1 MSFLP
6 KRVYVLLLMG
16 GILFPVAASAQSPQA
31 PSSSAPVSA
40 LSEQHRTGKR
50 LFLQNCG
57 LCHFPEPKNSKDP
70 KDLGTTVGPRLESL
84 FSGEKPRPE
93 AVVRTLVL
101 SGVEGKMPGFQYS
114 LEPKDIDAII
124 AYLKTL

>member
-16 GILFPVAASAQSPQA
+16 GTLFPVAASAQSPQ

-40 LSEQHRTGKR
+40 LSEQQRTGKR

-57 LCHFPEPKNSKDP
+57 LCHVPEPKNPKDP
-70 KDLGTTVGPRLESL
+70 KDLGTTVGPRLEGL

-93 AVVRTLVL
+93 AVVRTFVQVG
-101 SGVEGKMPGFQYS
+101 SEGKMPGFQYS
-114 LEPKDIDAII
+114 LEPKDMDAII

>member
-6 KRVYVLLLMG
+6 KRIYILLLMG
-16 GILFPVAASAQSPQA
+16 GILIPVAASAQSPQA
-31 PSSSAPVSA
+31 SSSVAVSG
-40 LSEQHRTGKR
+40 LNEQQRTGKR

-57 LCHFPEPKNSKDP
+57 LCHVPEPKNPKDP
-70 KDLGTTVGPRLESL
+70 KDLGTTVGPRLEGL
-84 FSGEKPRPE
+84 FSGAKPRPE
-93 AVVRTLVL
+93 AVVRTFVL

-114 LEPKDIDAII
+114 LEPKDMDAVI

>member
-6 KRVYVLLLMG
+6 KRIYVLLLMG
-16 GILFPVAASAQSPQA
+16 GILFPVAASAQSPQ

-40 LSEQHRTGKR
+40 LSEQQRTGKR

-57 LCHFPEPKNSKDP
+57 LCHVPEPRNPKDP
-70 KDLGTTVGPRLESL
+70 KDLGTTVGPRLEGL

-93 AVVRTLVL
+93 AVVRTFVQVG
-101 SGVEGKMPGFQYS
+101 SEGKMPGFQYS
-114 LEPKDIDAII
+114 LEPKDMDAII